1 MRNFFPASATWFSSD
16 VKNLD
21 ENLADLMVNWWAP
34 SLVGGNRES
43 DLAGC
48 CAGAVLV
55 CFACVEFAIVVAI
68 GNAAATIA
76 IPMIAVVVLMNLMV
90 RKVLIS
96 LAL

>member
-48 CAGAVLV
+48 CAGAFLV
-55 CFACVEFAIVVAI
+55 CFAWVEFAIVEAI
-68 GNAAATIA
+68 GNRATTVA
-76 IPMIAVVVLMNLMV
+76 TQQRCLLFFEEDHVL
-90 RKVLIS
+90 
-96 LAL
+96 AG